1 MMADAN
7 PQQGFLTMPYY
18 GQLLFALQSF
28 DNDALYHRN
37 GKASPQFLVRPF
49 ALALVELR
57 ASMSIQILKLK
68 NLNRAAEIAMDIY
81 KVEQR
86 MEADALDTSGLL
98 NGSHH

>member
-1 MMADAN
+1 
-7 PQQGFLTMPYY
+7 MPYY

-28 DNDALYHRN
+28 DNNALYHRN
-37 GKASPQFLVRPF
+37 GKASPQFLVRTF
-49 ALALVELR
+49 ALALIELR

-86 MEADALDTSGLL
+86 MQALGLTRQVSSMVHTIERQREFAANNHL
-98 NGSHH
+98 

>member
-1 MMADAN
+1 
-7 PQQGFLTMPYY
+7 MPYY

-57 ASMSIQILKLK
+57 ESMSNQILKLK
-68 NLNRAAEIAMDIY
+68 NLERAGDIALDIY
-81 KVEQR
+81 KVEKRMQALGLTKQVSSMVHAIERQR
-86 MEADALDTSGLL
+86 EFESNNHL
-98 NGSHH
+98 

>member
-1 MMADAN
+1 
-7 PQQGFLTMPYY
+7 MPYY
-18 GQLLFALQSF
+18 GKLLFALQSL
-28 DNDALYHRN
+28 DNGALYHRN

-57 ASMSIQILKLK
+57 SSMSTQILKLK

-86 MEADALDTSGLL
+86 MQALGLTRQVSSMVHSIEAEREFAANNHL
-98 NGSHH
+98 

>member
-1 MMADAN
+1 
-7 PQQGFLTMPYY
+7 MPYY
-18 GQLLFALQSF
+18 GQLLFALQSL

-49 ALALVELR
+49 ALALIELR

-86 MEADALDTSGLL
+86 MEAMRLTRQVSSMVHTIEDERKFAANNHL
-98 NGSHH
+98 

>member
-1 MMADAN
+1 
-7 PQQGFLTMPYY
+7 MPYY
-18 GQLLFALQSF
+18 GQLLFALQSL
-28 DNDALYHRN
+28 DNGALYHRN

-57 ASMSIQILKLK
+57 ESMSNQILKLR

-86 MEADALDTSGLL
+86 MQALGLTRQVSSMVHTIERQREFESNNHL
-98 NGSHH
+98 